1 MKKKYVGW
9 YNLPIRRATTSR
21 LKKETKLF
29 LAKIQS
35 NKHDTRENY
44 VDTRGKRVTKKKKL
58 EENKEKEVVSPIC
71 HERMELSTKKW
82 GN

>member
-1 MKKKYVGW
+1 MQIFQ
-9 YNLPIRRATTSR
+9 LHSR
-21 LKKETKLF
+21 EKRKEIF

-71 HERMELSTKKW
+71 HEIMELSTRKG
-82 GN
+82 GNKDPQIIK